1 MPPRTWLFF
10 DGTLCARDV
19 PVGVPKLIVHTL
31 FIRPGRTLSRCAHGM
46 TQAQSALIPEL
57 AEEDLPTIAA
67 ASLCA
72 TTSHCRSAACIV
84 NHGDSCPL
92 AQPRLGP

>member
-10 DGTLCARDV
+10 GGTLCARDV

-46 TQAQSALIPEL
+46 TQAQFSLIPEL
-57 AEEDLPTIAA
+57 VEQGSDRPKLPLRFVPHI
-67 ASLCA
+67 SFLPRRCLD
-72 TTSHCRSAACIV
+72 SSSFH
-84 NHGDSCPL
+84 SCP
-92 AQPRLGP
+92 